1 MNEGVSE
8 GLSEGV
14 RELAANLGNMTFLKI
29 RSHFNITFVYG
40 TRVPMLSSLWCFFT
54 AYKTKNMFCL
64 SLTGRVV
71 VPLGN
76 EGQDAAKGLS
86 KCEADF
92 GSVGIQ

>member
-1 MNEGVSE
+1 
-8 GLSEGV
+8 
-14 RELAANLGNMTFLKI
+14 
-29 RSHFNITFVYG
+29 
-40 TRVPMLSSLWCFFT
+40 MLSSLWCFFT

-86 KCEADF
+86 KWEADF